1 LSNPR
6 QRSVAQRGAAARAGC
21 LKIAKN
27 LKGYSRPCYV
37 ENTMK
42 QLYKPALVIF
52 ATYAV
57 SALSIWTH
65 G

>member
-1 LSNPR
+1 VPGRDERVLLRFAENLESKRPR
-6 QRSVAQRGAAARAGC
+6 
-21 LKIAKN
+21 
-27 LKGYSRPCYV
+27 CYV
-37 ENTMK
+37 KDTTMK
-42 QLYKPALVIF
+42 QLYKPALILF